1 MAATAAGG
9 RWKRVAG
16 QDGGEAVIGRIR
28 AAAASWKCCAIVGK
42 VKVICRGGSYSLDLG
57 DLWFALLLLSS
68 SSRVRFSSSLGW
80 L

>member
-16 QDGGEAVIGRIR
+16 QDGGEAVIGRIQ
-28 AAAASWKCCAIVGK
+28 AAAASWKCCAMIGK
-42 VKVICRGGSYSLDLG
+42 VKMVLRGGSYSSDREK
-57 DLWFALLLLSS
+57 LWFALLLL